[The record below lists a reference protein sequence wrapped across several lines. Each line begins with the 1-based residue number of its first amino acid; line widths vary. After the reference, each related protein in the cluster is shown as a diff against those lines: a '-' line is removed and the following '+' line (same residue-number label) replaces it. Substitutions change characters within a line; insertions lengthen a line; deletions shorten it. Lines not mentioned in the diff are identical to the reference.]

1 MNHITAAGM
10 ETWWFLILEFAVSVS
25 LILLSGRQPFP
36 GPSKRYGWLLLTVAL
51 LLTIGETAPR
61 PTSLSV
67 HLYLLL
73 AFGSIGLFKG
83 VQNMIVTREE
93 VIVAPFA
100 GILFSV
106 SVTAMMSQQWD
117 ELSKFEEF
125 AAFGTIVVI
134 GLGQIWL
141 IFRGLLIG
149 RLPLAWSKAGLLAL
163 QRGQIAS
170 SRGAIACFEKAW
182 DLEEEHLNPMAWFA
196 LSRIYSFMGNEQEE
210 VHWKNRLNEA
220 GGEDAVA
227 SEWVEAIDD
236 AISKIESLQATS

>member
-1 MNHITAAGM
+1 M
-10 ETWWFLILEFAVSVS
+10 
-25 LILLSGRQPFP
+25 
-36 GPSKRYGWLLLTVAL
+36 
-51 LLTIGETAPR
+51 
-61 PTSLSV
+61 
-67 HLYLLL
+67 
-73 AFGSIGLFKG
+73 
-83 VQNMIVTREE
+83 
-93 VIVAPFA
+93 
-100 GILFSV
+100 
-106 SVTAMMSQQWD
+106 
-117 ELSKFEEF
+117 
-125 AAFGTIVVI
+125 
-134 GLGQIWL
+134 
-141 IFRGLLIG
+141 
-149 RLPLAWSKAGLLAL
+149 